1 MPFQGAQRYG
11 ERGRGCLPRGWD
23 RLEKVV
29 PPAGLEGHHAASV
42 ELIQNTHALAG
53 LDAEVRALLQAY
65 RC

>member
-1 MPFQGAQRYG
+1 M
-11 ERGRGCLPRGWD
+11 GRGARLPAQGLD